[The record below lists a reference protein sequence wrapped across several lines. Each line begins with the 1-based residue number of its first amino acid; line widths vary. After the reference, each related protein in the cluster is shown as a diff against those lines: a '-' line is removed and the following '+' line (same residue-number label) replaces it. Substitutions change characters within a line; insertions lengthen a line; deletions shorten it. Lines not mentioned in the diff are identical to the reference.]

1 MIPDEL
7 PAATCWPTIAAHP
20 LGRLVGR
27 LAAIPLGMRP
37 LTLGNLLAL
46 ATIPLSLAVF
56 AWQLMPYL
64 CRRYTLTS
72 RRVVIRKGFSAVPGP
87 AIGLDEFDTID
98 VEVLPGQAWFHAG
111 ELVFRRGPDEVFR
124 LSGVSRPE
132 IFRCVCLKVRD
143 AMLAVRNAIPA
154 PAGHSIPVEG

>member
-1 MIPDEL
+1 MTSDEI

-27 LAAIPLGMRP
+27 LAAIPLGIRP

-46 ATIPLSLAVF
+46 ATIPVSLAVF
-56 AWQLMPYL
+56 AWQLMPYV
-64 CRRYTLTS
+64 CRRYTLTD
-72 RRVVIRKGFSAVPGP
+72 RRIVIRKGLSGAPGP

-111 ELVFRRGPDEVFR
+111 ELVFRRGPDGVFR

-132 IFRCVCLKVRD
+132 IFRRMCLTVR
-143 AMLAVRNAIPA
+143 AARIAVQNVTLA
-154 PAGHSIPVEG
+154 PADQSSPVEG